1 MMYSWIIVA
10 VLLVIG
16 IWFYKTAKISNRSDS
31 ANDIL
36 DKRYSNGEI
45 SKEEYM
51 EQKDTLNQKNE

>member
-10 VLLVIG
+10 VLLIIG
-16 IWFYKTAKISNRSDS
+16 IWFYKTEKISNRSDS

-51 EQKDTLNQKNE
+51 EQKNTLNQKNE